1 LQKKCNGLLS
11 PSSCQATVLLTIRL
25 STRLP
30 FSMRPIH
37 VSPKS
42 HMVRFSF
49 RRMLVAPSPPVQPD
63 VCVNFCVRA
72 GNGLADS
79 TSNGGSTGF
88 WTRSI
93 GSKMRQTHICHST
106 EDEVRRT
113 IPESAHHDRL
123 CAGGPTRRATLP
135 RPVFPANGKWSRPCS
150 PAFADRFSDK
160 LRS

>member
-1 LQKKCNGLLS
+1 PGAPESFRFTTLQKRYSLPPIVAPSPGQYHSSDLSGFSTAVTSFPLLLQKKCNGLLS

-106 EDEVRRT
+106 EDEVRR
-113 IPESAHHDRL
+113 
-123 CAGGPTRRATLP
+123 
-135 RPVFPANGKWSRPCS
+135 
-150 PAFADRFSDK
+150 
-160 LRS
+160 